1 MTTTA
6 TLFRGASILAMDEA
20 HGTTPFEADLL
31 VENGRIAAIGRGLGA
46 PDGARVVDGRGKL
59 LMPGL
64 VNAHMHS
71 SEMLLRGR
79 YERMPLEVW
88 LLYAYP
94 FLMDEPIGLRLLFLR
109 SQLLAIESIRAG
121 VTTVCD
127 DFFDPPRHDL
137 ERLATVFRAYG
148 EAGLRANVS
157 AGTMNVPP
165 VDAVPGGQELFPEHL
180 RALLDFGPPLSFAI
194 YRDFAEEVFAT
205 LHGSHDGRLR
215 FMLAPS
221 APQRCTA
228 DFYRGCH
235 DMAIA
240 HGVPFHTHVLETR
253 VQAVTGSDLYGESL
267 IAYMARLGVLSRNT
281 TIAHSVWVSD
291 ADMALMGEAGVSVA
305 HNVVSNLKLGSGVA
319 PLRRLLDA
327 GVTVALGTDG
337 VSSNDT
343 ASVWDLMRVA
353 GLVHAAPGPDPS
365 QWLDAGQIIRMATI
379 DGAKSAMLET
389 VTGSLEIGKAADL
402 LMLDLATVSF
412 TPLND
417 VARQL
422 VYAENGRS
430 LELVMIDG
438 RIVLEDGQVTTLEER
453 EVLGEL
459 RELLP
464 AYLAHHAELEA
475 RNRVFEPYFAEIHRK
490 AALRDVGMH
499 RHIGDMAPFTGRN
512 DRG

>member
-1 MTTTA
+1 MTTPA
-6 TLFRGASILAMDEA
+6 TLFRGAAILAMDA
-20 HGTTPFEADLL
+20 SHGTINFNADIL
-31 VENGRIAAIGRGLGA
+31 VANGRFAAIGPGLAA
-46 PDGARVVDGRGKL
+46 PNGARVIDAAGKL
-59 LMPGL
+59 IMPGL

-79 YERMPLEVW
+79 YERMPLEIW

-94 FLMDEPIGLRLLFLR
+94 FMMDDPIGLRLLFLR

-165 VDAVPGGQELFPEHL
+165 LDAVPGGYELFPEHL
-180 RALLDFGPPLSFAI
+180 QALLDFGPPLGFAT
-194 YRDFAEEVFAT
+194 YRTFAEQAFAT
-205 LHGSHDGRLR
+205 LHQTFDGRLR

-221 APQRCTA
+221 APQRCSA
-228 DFYRGCH
+228 DFYRGCY
-235 DMAIA
+235 DIA
-240 HGVPFHTHVLETR
+240 LERGVPFHTHVLETR
-253 VQAVTGSDLYGESL
+253 VQAATGPDLFGESL
-267 IAYMARLGVLSRNT
+267 IAYMARLGVLGHNT

-291 ADMALMGEAGVSVA
+291 SDMALMGEAGVSVA

-319 PLRRLLDA
+319 PVRRLLDA

-365 QWLDAGQIIRMATI
+365 QWLDASDILRMATI

-389 VTGSLEIGKAADL
+389 STGSIEVGKSADL
-402 LMLDLATVSF
+402 LLLDLATVSF

-438 RIVLEDGQVTTLEER
+438 RIVLEQGRVTTLDEQA
-453 EVLGEL
+453 VLGEL

-464 AYLAHHAELEA
+464 PYLAHHSELEA
-475 RNRVFEPYFAEIHRK
+475 RNRVFEPYFSEIHRR
-490 AALRDVGMH
+490 AAVRELGMM
-499 RHIGDMAPFTGRN
+499 RHVGDMEPFTRRN
-512 DRG
+512 R

>member
-1 MTTTA
+1 MTEQD
-6 TLFRGASILAMDEA
+6 TLFRGATILAMDEA
-20 HGTTPFEADLL
+20 HGTSTFVADLL
-31 VENGRIAAIGRGLGA
+31 VTEGRIATIGAGLEA
-46 PDGARVVDGRGKL
+46 PAGARVIDAVGKL

-79 YERMPLEVW
+79 YERMPLEIW

-94 FLMDEPIGLRLLFLR
+94 FLMDDPIGLRLLFLR

-165 VDAVPGGQELFPEHL
+165 LDAVPGGHELFPEHL
-180 RALLDFGPPLSFAI
+180 KARLDFGPPLGFAA
-194 YRDFAEEVFAT
+194 YRDFAEQAFGT
-205 LHGSHDGRLR
+205 LHGSYDGRLR

-221 APQRCTA
+221 APQRCSA
-228 DFYRGCH
+228 DFYRGCY
-235 DMAIA
+235 DMALER
-240 HGVPFHTHVLETR
+240 GVPFHTHVLETR
-253 VQAVTGSDLYGESL
+253 VQAATGADLYGESL

-281 TIAHSVWVSD
+281 TIAHSVWVTD

-319 PLRRLLDA
+319 PVRRLLDA

-365 QWLDAGQIIRMATI
+365 QWLDAGHILCMATI
-379 DGAKSAMLET
+379 DGAKSAMLEN

-402 LMLDLATVSF
+402 LLLDLASVSF

-417 VARQL
+417 IARQL

-430 LELVMIDG
+430 LQLVMIDG
-438 RIVLEDGQVTTLEER
+438 RIVLENGRITTLDEPA
-453 EVLGEL
+453 VLGEL

-475 RNRVFEPYFAEIHRK
+475 RNRVFEPYFAEIHRR
-490 AALRDVGMH
+490 AARRDLGMH
-499 RHIGDMAPFTGRN
+499 RHIGDMPPFSGRN
-512 DRG
+512 IGG

>member
-1 MTTTA
+1 MTTPE
-6 TLFRGASILAMDEA
+6 TLFRGATILAMDAA
-20 HGTTPFEADLL
+20 HGTTPFNADLL
-31 VENGRIAAIGRGLGA
+31 VAHGRIAAIGAGLAA
-46 PDGARVVDGRGKL
+46 PEGARVIDARGKL

-79 YERMPLEVW
+79 YERMPLEIW

-94 FLMDEPIGLRLLFLR
+94 FLMDDPIGLRLLFLR

-165 VDAVPGGQELFPEHL
+165 LDAVPGANDLFPEYL
-180 RALLDFGPPLSFAI
+180 KSLLDFGPPLGFAA
-194 YRDFAEEVFAT
+194 YRDFAEQAFAT
-205 LHGSHDGRLR
+205 LHESFDGRLR

-221 APQRCTA
+221 APQRCSA
-228 DFYRGCH
+228 DFYRGCY
-235 DMAIA
+235 DMALER
-240 HGVPFHTHVLETR
+240 GVPFHTHVLETR
-253 VQAVTGSDLYGESL
+253 VQAATGTDLHGESL
-267 IAYMARLGVLSRNT
+267 IAYMARLGVLGRNT
-281 TIAHSVWVSD
+281 AIAHSVWVSD
-291 ADMALMGEAGVSVA
+291 HDMALMGDAGVSVA

-319 PLRRLLDA
+319 PVRRLLDA

-365 QWLDAGQIIRMATI
+365 QWLDAGDILRMATI
-379 DGAKSAMLET
+379 DGARSAMLDM
-389 VTGSLEIGKAADL
+389 VTGSLEMGKAADML
-402 LMLDLATVSF
+402 LLDLATISF

-417 VARQL
+417 IPRQL

-430 LELVMIDG
+430 LDLVMIDG
-438 RIVLEDGQVTTLEER
+438 HIVLEQGRITRLDEPA
-453 EVLGEL
+453 VLSEL

-464 AYLAHHAELEA
+464 AYLAHHGDLEA
-475 RNRVFEPYFAEIHRK
+475 RNRVFEPYFAEIHRR
-490 AALRDVGMH
+490 AARRDLGMH
-499 RHIGDMAPFTGRN
+499 RHIGDMAPFTQKNR
-512 DRG
+512 

>member
-1 MTTTA
+1 MTA
-6 TLFRGASILAMDEA
+6 GSILFRNATILAMDPA
-20 HGTTPFEADLL
+20 HGAAPFAADLL
-31 VENGRIAAIGRGLGA
+31 VENGRIAAIGPGTA
-46 PDGARVVDGRGKL
+46 ATPDTRVIDSTGHL

-94 FLMDEPIGLRLLFLR
+94 FLMDDPIGLRLLFLR

-157 AGTMNVPP
+157 AGAMNVNPL
-165 VDAVPGGQELFPEHL
+165 DAVPDGQALVPPHL
-180 RALLDFGPPLSFAI
+180 AALLDFGPPLAAADYLAFCG
-194 YRDFAEEVFAT
+194 DVFAA
-205 LHGSHDGRLR
+205 LHGSYNGRLR

-221 APQRCTA
+221 APQRCTP
-228 DFYRGCH
+228 DFYAGCYA
-235 DMAIA
+235 MAVE

-253 VQAVTGSDLYGESL
+253 VQAVTGPDLFGKSL
-267 IAYMARLGVLSRNT
+267 IAHMADLGVLGSNT
-281 TIAHSVWVSD
+281 AIAHSVWVSD
-291 ADMALMGEAGVSVA
+291 ADMTLMGEAGVSVA

-319 PLRRLLDA
+319 PVRRLLDA
-327 GVTVALGTDG
+327 GVNVALGTDG

-365 QWLDAGQIIRMATI
+365 QWLRADHILRMATI
-379 DGAKSAMLET
+379 DGARSAMLET
-389 VTGSLEIGKAADL
+389 ATGSLEVGKAADL
-402 LMLDLATVSF
+402 QMLSLEGAIF
-412 TPLND
+412 TPIND
-417 VARQL
+417 IARQL
-422 VYAENGRS
+422 VFAENGRS
-430 LELVMIDG
+430 IRLVMIDG
-438 RIVLEDGQVTTLEER
+438 RIVFENGALTTIDEAV
-453 EVLGEL
+453 VLGEL

-464 AYLAHHAELEA
+464 GYLAHHAGLEQ
-475 RNRVFEPYFAEIHRK
+475 RNRVFEPYFAEIHRR
-490 AALRDVGMH
+490 AAQRDLGMN
-499 RHIGDMAPFTGRN
+499 RYIGDMEPFMRPNAPS
-512 DRG
+512 

>member
-1 MTTTA
+1 MTVA
-6 TLFRGASILAMDEA
+6 AQACLFRGATVLAMDSL
-20 HGTTPFEADLL
+20 HGTETFAADLL
-31 VENGRIAAIGRGLGA
+31 VENGRIAAVG
-46 PDGARVVDGRGKL
+46 PDLPQPPQARVIDARGKL

-79 YERMPLEVW
+79 YERMPLEIW

-94 FLMDEPIGLRLLFLR
+94 FLMDDPIGMRLLFLR

-137 ERLATVFRAYG
+137 ERLSTVFRAYG

-165 VDAVPGGQELFPEHL
+165 LDAVPGGHELFPDHL
-180 RALLDFGPPLSFAI
+180 KALLDFGPPL
-194 YRDFAEEVFAT
+194 DFASYRGFAET
-205 LHGSHDGRLR
+205 AFAMLHDSFEGRLR

-221 APQRCTA
+221 APQRCSA
-228 DFYRGCH
+228 DFYRGCY
-235 DMAIA
+235 DMAVER
-240 HGVPFHTHVLETR
+240 GVPFHTHVLETR
-253 VQAVTGSDLYGESL
+253 VQAVTGADLYGESL
-267 IAYMARLGVLSRNT
+267 IAYMERLGVLGRNT
-281 TIAHSVWVSD
+281 AIAHSVWVTD
-291 ADMALMGEAGVSVA
+291 RDMLRMGEAGVAVA

-319 PLRRLLDA
+319 PVRRLLDA

-353 GLVHAAPGPDPS
+353 GLVHAAPGPDPE
-365 QWLDAGQIIRMATI
+365 QWLDAGHILRMATI
-379 DGAKSAMLET
+379 DGASSAMLEQR
-389 VTGSLEIGKAADL
+389 TGSLEVGKAADL
-402 LMLDLATVSF
+402 LLLDLSTVGF

-422 VYAENGRS
+422 VFAENGRS

-438 RIVLEDGQVTTLEER
+438 RIVLEHGRITTLDER
-453 EVLGEL
+453 AVLEEL
-459 RELLP
+459 REYLP

-475 RNRVFEPYFAEIHRK
+475 RNRVFAPYFAQIHRR
-490 AALRDVGMH
+490 AARRDLAMD
-499 RHIGDMAPFTGRN
+499 RYIGDMSPFSGKN
-512 DRG
+512 S